1 LTAAE
6 TAATFAAVKVYLVR
20 HAHAVSD
27 GPQLPDEQ
35 RYLSAGGRE
44 VARSVGNK
52 LRAAGVRLHALLTS
66 PLVRAVQTAELLAQ
80 GLGFA
85 HEVET
90 LYALAPGFAPR
101 LVAERVDSLVE
112 ALGPTAAVALVGH
125 EPGITALGAHLIG
138 GRAFPQ
144 FRPGQ
149 VTLVEE
155 RRAIW
160 TFTPDALTFVRLDE
174 E

>member
-1 LTAAE
+1 V
-6 TAATFAAVKVYLVR
+6 VKVYLVR
-20 HAHAVSD
+20 HAHAVPEA
-27 GPQLPDEQ
+27 PQLPDEQ
-35 RYLSAGGRE
+35 RYLSAEGRE

-52 LRAAGVRLHALLTS
+52 LRASGVRLHALFTS
-66 PLVRAVQTAELLAQ
+66 PLVRAVQTAELLAH

-90 LYALAPGFAPR
+90 LFALAPGFAPR
-101 LVAERVDSLVE
+101 LVSERVE
-112 ALGPTAAVALVGH
+112 ALVATLGQTAAVALIGH

-138 GRAFPQ
+138 SRAFPQ
-144 FRPGQ
+144 FRPAQ
-149 VTLVEE
+149 VTLVED

-160 TFTPDALTFVRLDE
+160 TFAPDTLTFLRLDE